1 MAKII
6 FKASDG
12 TVTEVTGKEGL
23 SIMQIAISNGVP
35 GIDAECGGALS
46 CATCHVMI
54 DPQWQEKLE
63 PAKAMEQD
71 MLEFVVDPTANSR
84 LSCQIKMTEA
94 LDGIVIH
101 TPESQY

>member
-6 FKASDG
+6 FKAFDG
-12 TVTEVTGKEGL
+12 TVTEVDGKEGL
-23 SIMQIAISNGVP
+23 SIMQNAVGNSVP

-46 CATCHVMI
+46 CATCHVYIEEDWVDRI
-54 DPQWQEKLE
+54 DPPKDMEK
-63 PAKAMEQD
+63 D
-71 MLEFVVDPTANSR
+71 MLEFVVEPRDNSR

-94 LDGIVIH
+94 LDGIVLH

>member
-6 FKASDG
+6 FEAFDG
-12 TVTEVTGKEGL
+12 TVTEVDGKEGL
-23 SIMQIAISNGVP
+23 SIMQNAVGNSVP

-46 CATCHVMI
+46 CATCHVYIEEDWVDRI
-54 DPQWQEKLE
+54 DPPKDMEK
-63 PAKAMEQD
+63 D
-71 MLEFVVDPTANSR
+71 MLEFVVEPRDNSR

-94 LDGIVIH
+94 LDGIVLH